1 MVKQKEYVT
10 VKRENVM
17 DIWENIIMRFFRL
30 LLLEIIVYK
39 FILITQKL
47 FLIKKDSCDMMNS
60 SI

>member
-1 MVKQKEYVT
+1 MVKQKGYVT

-17 DIWENIIMRFFRL
+17 DIWENMMMRFFHL

>member
-1 MVKQKEYVT
+1 
-10 VKRENVM
+10 M
-17 DIWENIIMRFFRL
+17 DIWENMMMRFFRL

-39 FILITQKL
+39 FILIMQKL

>member
-1 MVKQKEYVT
+1 
-10 VKRENVM
+10 M
-17 DIWENIIMRFFRL
+17 DIWENMMMRFFRL